1 MSFRLTVKQ
10 GHTQKWWYITN
21 PLFLL
26 NLQSSINKKGDNLLK
41 TIIKLTTFV
50 GLLLY
55 ISIASAAELFSA
67 DWMTCFMEK
76 WNAEATEL
84 VEPLAKLDN
93 PFSAKIG
100 YGIYK
105 EDAPKGVLVVE
116 TGKVTSAGAY
126 NGEELDW
133 DLRAKPESWTKWLKD
148 GIGKLD
154 MGKPAMFGGLGFEKG
169 DYGAMMKDLSMM
181 GPFIKSFEVMGKC
194 PVE

>member
-1 MSFRLTVKQ
+1 
-10 GHTQKWWYITN
+10 
-21 PLFLL
+21 
-26 NLQSSINKKGDNLLK
+26 LK
-41 TIIKLTTFV
+41 TLIKLTTV
-50 GLLLY
+50 IGLLLY
-55 ISIASAAELFSA
+55 VGIGFAEESNAAAEAAKDATTTESNAAAELFSA

-76 WNAEATEL
+76 WNAETTEL
-84 VEPLAKLDN
+84 VEPLSKLDN

-148 GIGKLD
+148 GIGKID

-169 DYGAMMKDLSMM
+169 DYGAMVKDPSMM
-181 GPFIKSFEVMGKC
+181 GPFIKSFEIMGKC